1 LVWATAG
8 HGAAAG
14 SRQFGRII
22 TAILEQAAGP
32 VFGAAGIKLTTR
44 SYGWATDKSAPGS
57 LSVST
62 VSTDG
67 CGYLGVILKN
77 QLQSSQHSQQ
87 ERQQRERKLETAHV
101 LNWAALQI
109 IDGGLGHALE
119 RRTSYDQGWFFGQ
132 SSHFA
137 KAGRAR
143 RQWADSV
150 KSDVM
155 AHIHRTLFPMP
166 TCFRPEMK
174 PRRQM

>member
-1 LVWATAG
+1 
-8 HGAAAG
+8 
-14 SRQFGRII
+14 
-22 TAILEQAAGP
+22 
-32 VFGAAGIKLTTR
+32 LTTR

-67 CGYLGVILKN
+67 CGCILAWDFEESAAVIAT
-77 QLQSSQHSQQ
+77 SQQ
-87 ERQQRERKLETAHV
+87 ELATTRTKTGNGTCFEL
-101 LNWAALQI
+101 WAALQI
-109 IDGGLGHALE
+109 IDRRSLGHALE